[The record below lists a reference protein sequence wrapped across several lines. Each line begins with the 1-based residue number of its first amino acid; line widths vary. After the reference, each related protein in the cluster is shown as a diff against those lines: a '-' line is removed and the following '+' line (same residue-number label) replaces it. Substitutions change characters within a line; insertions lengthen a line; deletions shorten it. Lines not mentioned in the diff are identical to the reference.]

1 MPIPR
6 AQRSPSAGCSAV
18 VTPANPCWGAPAGP
32 TMGEPSAGRNPQT
45 QADRAFAKKSAALSS
60 YPFISLKKE
69 ERTTSAPPLGGLR
82 PPGSNPDATLT
93 LRIPSH
99 PASPRLATLARN
111 GVRFAHQITGHWG
124 TRAAPPKPPWQVFKA
139 PWEGPVFLELLLRN
153 SGSPYERKCRP
164 LDHRRS
170 SGGSVSLT
178 TCSISRCP

>member
-1 MPIPR
+1 M
-6 AQRSPSAGCSAV
+6 QRRGDACKPLLGCSRRPNYGGAV
-18 VTPANPCWGAPAGP
+18 RRSKPANASRPGVCEKIRRPIL
-32 TMGEPSAGRNPQT
+32 
-45 QADRAFAKKSAALSS
+45 LSF
-60 YPFISLKKE
+60 YILKKE

-111 GVRFAHQITGHWG
+111 GVRFARQITGHWG